1 MLALLVLGLIVFVMY
16 AEVRWD
22 FLKLINPSAWL
33 DRLPFIG
40 KYTSQA
46 RQLQRTGRQVTQQA
60 NIAKRYLP
68 GEKGVTSETNRKKQG
83 QQVLGLD
90 NKKVSGVKNWWKKL
104 RGQLPEPEEATA
116 DSPPPPPTAAPPPL
130 PPGAIPHPQPTN
142 PTVTPATT
150 AAVALSEQ
158 PRIGRISVPV
168 GDVYS
173 FSELPS
179 TLPRDLLGKRIG
191 RYQVDAVLESGTY
204 STIYQSFDQKLNR
217 PVRLHVLRTS
227 LFESEEEKPQFIQDL
242 RQRVG
247 LAQQGLT
254 QVYDYDIQP
263 DYIFVIT
270 ELVQGPDILG
280 YVQHLWSQSQQVS
293 YHRLLT
299 LLAQTAEALHTAH
312 EQQLYHIQLTPRHIR
327 LAILGGGDSADPEQQ
342 TIQPRVEDVGLGL
355 LITRAEEAP
364 TSAWPYLSPELAQ
377 EIATDGRSDV
387 YALGAILYE
396 LVTGRPPYNPQ
407 NLHDVTHQHQRPATP
422 PSELRPALPS
432 AVEQIIQRAMSVEPS
447 QRYQSAAELA
457 QALYSAASGL
467 KNFGDRNIQPSDLQA
482 GIPWIRITTYA
493 EAPRLIALTKDQM
506 FIGNALNAD
515 VLLPSQGVASQ
526 HAYIRR
532 SGMGWQVVDL
542 DSHNGLFLDGVRLLS
557 QVPEFWDSTREVRI
571 GPYTLTRYDGGDVT
585 ADAVAWTPDSVGR
598 VMAPATRMGGM
609 GEMGAGISAAML
621 TLAPPQT
628 SLQPGEQAVV
638 QLSIINQTVRVEH
651 FHVELDG
658 LPSAWL
664 TLSDNDIQL
673 MPGTTGYLLLTIT
686 PAVGSQITAGEYPYR
701 VTAAPLGDPHST
713 MTAEGLLAI
722 LPFERIAA
730 DLHPERIRTK
740 GTAKLTLRNEGNLPA
755 EVTLTGRDPADE
767 VRFNPFPPPFTLAAG
782 AEQVVDVRV
791 EPRQRPFTGTN
802 LIHPFD
808 VTVATPNK
816 SPLVKNGLLEVRPYL
831 PTWFLAV
838 LGTLAMLLCVLGAFA
853 FNYVDEQNQR
863 ATASAALLQTPAIT
877 PTSAPTLTPTAVP
890 LPLTCGDIRAQNAGH
905 LVDGAEA
912 EEAAV
917 DGEYTIYL
925 NRNPAQPLTIY
936 CHNMASTPTEYIT
949 LLNTGEG
956 VNFASVR
963 YPAQQLVTSY
973 TKLRIDPRTLV
984 VDVSDRTFATVA
996 GELPATALIG
1006 SVDYGTAVGCN
1017 EGVPGTVVA
1026 NGNIDLTGLPLVLAE
1041 EATFYMSG
1049 LDVEGSGAAVSES
1062 RQVVEM
1068 VVGGRCGWVQPLGAI
1083 RLVYV
1088 VGEDE

>member
-1 MLALLVLGLIVFVMY
+1 MPSSSQRRFGWLILLLSSGLAGCSSPSNPFQSQWRQFQELGFWGYLLSCVLALLVLGLIVFVMY

-68 GEKGVTSETNRKKQG
+68 GEKGVTSEANRQKQG

-90 NKKVSGVKNWWKKL
+90 NKKVGGVKNWWKKL

-116 DSPPPPPTAAPPPL
+116 DSPPPPTAAPPPL

-150 AAVALSEQ
+150 AAVALPEQ

-312 EQQLYHIQLTPRHIR
+312 EQHLYHIQLTPRHIR
-327 LAILGGGDSADPEQQ
+327 LAILGGGDAADPEQQ

-407 NLHDVTHQHQRPATP
+407 NLYDVTHQHQRPATP

-515 VLLPSQGVASQ
+515 VLLPGQGVASQ

-609 GEMGAGISAAML
+609 GEMGAGTSAALL

-713 MTAEGLLAI
+713 MTAEGCS
-722 LPFERIAA
+722 PFCPLNAS
-730 DLHPERIRTK
+730 
-740 GTAKLTLRNEGNLPA
+740 
-755 EVTLTGRDPADE
+755 
-767 VRFNPFPPPFTLAAG
+767 
-782 AEQVVDVRV
+782 
-791 EPRQRPFTGTN
+791 RP
-802 LIHPFD
+802 IC
-808 VTVATPNK
+808 TP
-816 SPLVKNGLLEVRPYL
+816 S
-831 PTWFLAV
+831 
-838 LGTLAMLLCVLGAFA
+838 AFA
-853 FNYVDEQNQR
+853 PR
-863 ATASAALLQTPAIT
+863 ARPS
-877 PTSAPTLTPTAVP
+877 
-890 LPLTCGDIRAQNAGH
+890 
-905 LVDGAEA
+905 
-912 EEAAV
+912 
-917 DGEYTIYL
+917 
-925 NRNPAQPLTIY
+925 
-936 CHNMASTPTEYIT
+936 
-949 LLNTGEG
+949 
-956 VNFASVR
+956 
-963 YPAQQLVTSY
+963 
-973 TKLRIDPRTLV
+973 
-984 VDVSDRTFATVA
+984 
-996 GELPATALIG
+996 
-1006 SVDYGTAVGCN
+1006 
-1017 EGVPGTVVA
+1017 
-1026 NGNIDLTGLPLVLAE
+1026 
-1041 EATFYMSG
+1041 
-1049 LDVEGSGAAVSES
+1049 
-1062 RQVVEM
+1062 
-1068 VVGGRCGWVQPLGAI
+1068 
-1083 RLVYV
+1083 
-1088 VGEDE
+1088 